1 MRRVYAIWFLRQTA
15 PTLVAVPSSLGAA
28 LWLTAKDFFVAKIL
42 ENFILSF
49 HSGNIFAFV
58 GSAFYNSSHLLS
70 LIIIGILSVLSVIL
84 GYRLLRNF
92 TKLTL
97 VKI

>member
-1 MRRVYAIWFLRQTA
+1 MRRVYVIWFLRQAA
-15 PTLVAVPSSLGAA
+15 PTLVAAPSSLGVA

-58 GSAFYNSSHLLS
+58 SSAFYNSSHLLP
-70 LIIIGILSVLSVIL
+70 LIIIGILSVLFLIL

-97 VKI
+97 VRI